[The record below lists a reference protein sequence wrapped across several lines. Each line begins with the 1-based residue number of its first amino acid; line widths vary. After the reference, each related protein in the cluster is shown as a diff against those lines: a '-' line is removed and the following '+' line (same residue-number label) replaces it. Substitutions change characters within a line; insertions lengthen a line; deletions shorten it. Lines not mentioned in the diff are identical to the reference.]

1 MPHQQNLRKVNI
13 FKSLLGRVT
22 GANLSSGYA
31 NVIIGGA
38 VIFSGALHAQSA
50 PDPKVEPK
58 AESTP
63 QAKDAPKPQPATQ
76 AKSAP
81 TIEAAPPAKPPATPQ
96 AKPPTGKTEA
106 IEVTQRR
113 TATSERRDSSASKI
127 IISREDIEQ
136 YGDSNLGDVLR
147 RLPGVTVGGRPGRGG
162 PPGLRG
168 MGGGF
173 TQILINGER
182 IAPGFSI
189 EQITPEQVERV
200 EILRSPTAET
210 GARAIAGTINIVL
223 REPLRARNNDIR
235 LGVQDERGK
244 FSPNVSFSR
253 NDTFSPTGTYNL
265 TLSAGHTAQLT
276 DTAARTIYV
285 DIPSNRTTLD
295 QQTFS
300 QANDKRDNIFL
311 TSRFQWRLGP
321 GELFSIQPFVVINK
335 ANIQTNGTLAQSI
348 GVQAAPYATLRSD
361 SDGTFNVARVMTML
375 NKRLDPSTRLEL
387 RASVGQFK
395 SKNDAATREFLAN
408 GNTILTQTIDSDTQ
422 DRSWN
427 IVGKLLYNWGEGKHN
442 LVGGWEF
449 ENIKRR
455 DNATTL
461 FNGVPLLADFGDEI
475 NVATRRVAVYVQD
488 EWDPHPQASAY
499 LGLRAE
505 QIATESQNR
514 ANPVNN
520 KSRVVTP
527 LAFGV
532 WRFAQPSRDQIRLS
546 LTQSYRAPSTQN
558 LVARPSLNT
567 LFPVP
572 GPNTAVSPDRAG
584 NANLKP
590 ELANGIDLA
599 YENYF
604 DGGGVLSVNLFT
616 RQISDLIRNVTAPEN
631 VSWATSPRFVT
642 RPQNL
647 GKARTSGIEF
657 DTKFRLPEFIKDA
670 PAINFRANL
679 SLFDSKV
686 NSVNGPNNRIS
697 EQPTAT
703 GNLGADYRFRGTAY
717 SVGGSINYTPA
728 YDLQVANNQL
738 QKIGVKR
745 VLDAY
750 VLWTVDSSIRL
761 RLSFSNL
768 SPQDALNSNIL
779 TSGNERQTV
788 ATNGKTSLTT
798 ALRLEIRL

>member
-1 MPHQQNLRKVNI
+1 MQAKRSVIKAS
-13 FKSLLGRVT
+13 SLLLAAFT
-22 GANLSSGYA
+22 INSSA
-31 NVIIGGA
+31 L
-38 VIFSGALHAQSA
+38 LHAQPA
-50 PDPKVEPK
+50 PDSPTPSLPPPKDATK
-58 AESTP
+58 AESAVP
-63 QAKDAPKPQPATQ
+63 PAPPVPKPV
-76 AKSAP
+76 
-81 TIEAAPPAKPPATPQ
+81 ATPTS
-96 AKPPTGKTEA
+96 ATKPTPAGPKTES
-106 IEVTQRR
+106 IDVNQRR
-113 TATSERRDSSASKI
+113 TANTERRDSSAAKI

-136 YGDSNLGDVLR
+136 YGDSNIGDVLR

-162 PPGLRG
+162 APGLRG

-182 IAPGFSI
+182 ISPGFSI
-189 EQITPEQVERV
+189 EQITPEQVERI

-276 DTAARTIYV
+276 DTAARTTYV
-285 DIPSNRTTLD
+285 DVPSNRITLD

-300 QANDKRDNIFL
+300 EANEKRDNIFL

-321 GELFSIQPFVVINK
+321 GELFSIQPFMVMNK
-335 ANIQTNGTLAQSI
+335 GDTQTNGTLTQTI
-348 GVQAAPYATLRSD
+348 GAQAAPYATVRSNVD
-361 SDGTFNVARVMTML
+361 AKFNVARVMTML

-387 RASVGQFK
+387 RTSFGQF
-395 SKNDAATREFLAN
+395 SSDNDIVIREFALT
-408 GNTILTQTIDSDTQ
+408 GRPVLTQTTDSDTK

-427 IVGKLLYNWGEGKHN
+427 IVGKFLYNWGNGKHN
-442 LVGGWEF
+442 LVGGWEY
-449 ENIKRR
+449 EDIKRI

-461 FNGVPLLADFGDEI
+461 FNGVPLLADFGSQI
-475 NVATRRVAVYVQD
+475 NVATRRTALYVQD
-488 EWDPHPQASAY
+488 EWDPLPQASAY
-499 LGLRAE
+499 LGLRWE
-505 QIATESQNR
+505 QINTESRNR
-514 ANPVNN
+514 ASPVNN
-520 KSRVVTP
+520 KSSVITP

-532 WRFAQPSRDQIRLS
+532 WRFAQPSRDQLRLS

-572 GPNTAVSPDRAG
+572 GANTAVSPDRAG

-599 YENYF
+599 YEDF
-604 DGGGVLSVNLFT
+604 FEGGGVLSVNLFT
-616 RQISDLIRNVTAPEN
+616 RQIKDLIRNVTALET
-631 VSWATSPRFVT
+631 VSWATSQRFVT

-647 GKARTSGIEF
+647 GRARTSGIEF
-657 DTKFRLPEFIKDA
+657 DAKFRLPELIKDA
-670 PAINFRANL
+670 PAINLRANL
-679 SLFDSKV
+679 SIFDSKV

-697 EQPTAT
+697 EQPKVT
-703 GNLGADYRFRGTAY
+703 GNLGADYRFRGTPF
-717 SVGGSINYTPA
+717 SVGSSINFTPA
-728 YDLQVANNQL
+728 FDLQVANNQL
-738 QKIGVKR
+738 QKNGVKR
-745 VLDAY
+745 VADAY
-750 VLWTVDSSIRL
+750 VLWTVDSSIRV

-768 SPQDALNSNIL
+768 SPQDAVNSNIL

-788 ATNGKTSLTT
+788 VTNGKTSLTT